1 MNFYNLNFYPYLEY
15 LFTTK
20 EDDEILCNSLEVI
33 YDSFNNEK
41 DFFNKKSKLFLKFV
55 TLWLKKVI
63 IDSHF

>member
-15 LFTTK
+15 LFTT
-20 EDDEILCNSLEVI
+20 DDEILCNFLEVI

-41 DFFNKKSKLFLKFV
+41 DFFKILSKLFLKFV

>member
-1 MNFYNLNFYPYLEY
+1 MNFYNLNCYPYLEY